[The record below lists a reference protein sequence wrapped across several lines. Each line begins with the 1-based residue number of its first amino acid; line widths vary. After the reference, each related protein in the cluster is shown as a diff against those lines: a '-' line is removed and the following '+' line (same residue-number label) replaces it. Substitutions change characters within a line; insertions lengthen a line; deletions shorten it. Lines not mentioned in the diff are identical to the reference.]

1 MLLLTPDNIGFKL
14 WLCHL
19 KDVWLLANC
28 LTMLRNFYTD
38 EKNVYFYT
46 DRKKVHINV
55 NFRRQHIC
63 ITINSTLLK
72 SLLNGWEPNSNFR
85 IHISW
90 KGHLW
95 WRIQSECSGQWVRLG
110 PYSVCR
116 ADGYHV
122 YFFFN
127 INQIHFYLFGCTAS

>member
-1 MLLLTPDNIGFKL
+1 MLLLTSDNIGLKL

-46 DRKKVHINV
+46 DRKKVYINLY
-55 NFRRQHIC
+55 FHRQHIC

-72 SLLNGWEPNSNFR
+72 SLLNGSEPNPNFR
-85 IHISW
+85 IRIPW

-95 WRIQSECSGQWVRLG
+95 VWVVVQNPSTSFWSQHLDFPLG
-110 PYSVCR
+110 NSFLLPQ
-116 ADGYHV
+116 AHV
-122 YFFFN
+122 
-127 INQIHFYLFGCTAS
+127 L